1 MSLHPFSALV
11 LRSVTYPTLQLQ
23 VPHAQRTR
31 YGLSCN
37 LQNPASRCLAE
48 TTCTGEEA
56 QRRKEMIMVTDFKGF
71 LSQREKAYK
80 WTKLM
85 SDSTSNGSRCIV
97 ENDRELVEKR
107 ILESGFAYGHDFD
120 VYVKKVVDK
129 TLEPWR
135 QLGRRAGGLRLA
147 YTFEASKGDEN
158 KCGKCDKLKE
168 HHHTKKRDGTISERE
183 WCYDFL
189 LDL

>member
-11 LRSVTYPTLQLQ
+11 LRSVTYATLQLQ

-37 LQNPASRCLAE
+37 LQSPASRCLAE
-48 TTCTGEEA
+48 TTCTGEKA
-56 QRRKEMIMVTDFKGF
+56 QRRKEMIMVTDFEGF
-71 LSQREKAYK
+71 LRGRESAYK
-80 WTKLM
+80 CIKLH
-85 SDSTSNGSRCIV
+85 SDPTFNGSRCTV
-97 ENDRELVEKR
+97 ESDREIVEKR
-107 ILESGFAYGHDFD
+107 ILESGFASVHDFD

-168 HHHTKKRDGTISERE
+168 HHHTKKRDGTISMDEL
-183 WCYDFL
+183 CYDFL